1 MESDLLEISG
11 EDDDSLLL
19 QHAQAQ
25 TDDVLAF
32 NTSYFSCSPLHFP
45 RSNPPDEKAK
55 NPSFS
60 SSIGKENINN
70 NASKSELPKLSLDP
84 QQMKRKK
91 KGGGYNLRKSLAW
104 DRAFFTEEGVLN
116 STELSLISGDFGNLS
131 GEKLS
136 VIEEERIES
145 LSGDSPD
152 LQALENN
159 LFKELP
165 LNNSNKNEQK
175 KIGSSLL
182 QKSSGSAP
190 CSAVKQNVLSVHDV
204 NRSGSKRSG
213 CPRPWHIFV
222 KAYFVYL
229 PANVR
234 TTKAAAKEPIISK
247 IPVPKPDS
255 LVLSTTAKSASNI
268 NKAKGNQ
275 SAQAAVNAHRN
286 IGLSGSKR
294 SARSTQNDAKSSL
307 SSRPQNTKS
316 SAQQAKR
323 NLGSSALASHLSTYL
338 QHPSVTK
345 ADNGLK
351 GNQDPVVAAGHGCT
365 NHEAGSSK
373 ITSLPQSGCR
383 IGGNTQYA
391 QPRIAKP
398 SGLRMPSP
406 SLGFFSQS
414 KSNASQ
420 NPQSSTQPCNNPKSN
435 IPNLR
440 KLGVFNSICESPTP
454 PMKVPVVNN
463 GVAATKNGSMSSAES
478 FVPSSVN
485 SLCENIRPNLQMPR
499 VEVKGICNS
508 DNHELMNNQQQLH
521 AIDSGLNQQIQNAGL
536 QCTDNKLLLQSQSS
550 EQVNLDYKRSEDLVV
565 PQSPDQH
572 GDASKDP
579 HFISHCSLQI
589 KGALKTDVG
598 NQLSGKKQHNSL
610 TEDFDL
616 FPQLH
621 SSDMNSSNI
630 HGSSKVKG
638 DQISSMPDSH
648 GQPSEQVE
656 QAKACTFHDDQI
668 INEIERPHINDSDM
682 LKEGEDSEEFLSYN
696 SVQSNGICQKVG
708 DCSASELELSN
719 GLSHYRERIQGKDG
733 SGESVDFNLKSNAGD
748 AQMHSFKCDLSLES
762 SSSLLNDSEADNQ
775 QLLVD
780 DVNEKLVEQPPLPDP
795 GIVVERVFQGKYG
808 SHSTDCLSHGEIFSS
823 EEVLAESN
831 LQSVKDVA
839 SELADAFQSESGN
852 SGAPC
857 LIPPALQKGG
867 HEMTDV
873 VECLYVEHAV
883 SVSTDT
889 QCNGDINL
897 LCEPTS
903 EGIERISEDQ
913 VTGSITACD
922 IGVSND
928 CQSSADLNGSEI
940 DNYQSIVH
948 LSPVVQFKGYSAI
961 DDIIDLKSVESKR
974 YDSSAKYNSAI
985 CEPEEKIT
993 SCHID
998 ASSMLTNSLL
1008 DKQNDHEKSMA
1019 QAELIQSSFEACKAS
1034 QENQIPEA
1042 YHGLKSVEGKFVEE
1056 SHNLD
1061 SDKLVDVSPKDKGSV
1076 GLVVEGP
1083 FDLSQVECIDETN
1096 ELCAAVAN
1104 EMTTRSFEEHAHS
1117 QSFDS
1122 IRLESCKSNLFTS
1135 AEINNYAMVVED
1147 LNEPPQLRN
1156 VVIVEQILSD
1166 KIGLS
1171 VNEEVSSSVKIK
1183 VSDDNHDCYNDMIF
1197 RPDSEQS
1204 GQATSLNFDL
1214 SSLSEDQNS
1223 GAGNTCNSQAFF
1235 SLNEESTSSINA
1247 NQTSSSGIV
1256 LQEEVNRLETSV
1268 PQELNSAMIPMEAEG
1283 GTTFNEKTRN
1293 DKKQDSPI
1301 VKPPLNAV
1309 PSSDE
1314 WLAAFEAA
1322 GEELNT
1328 AVIPVEAKGRT
1339 TSNEK
1344 TGNEKKQDASE
1355 VKPPPNA
1362 VPFSDE
1368 WLAAFEAA
1376 GEEIL
1381 TMKSGAVQH
1390 SPKDKSLP
1398 EPGPWSPVRRKNN
1411 QGIGPFDCT
1420 KFTNTNIPPGP
1431 E

>member
-11 EDDDSLLL
+11 EDDDSLLS

-25 TDDVLAF
+25 TDDVSAF

-45 RSNPPDEKAK
+45 RSNPLGEKVK

-60 SSIGKENINN
+60 SNIDKENINN

-84 QQMKRKK
+84 QQMKRKR
-91 KGGGYNLRKSLAW
+91 KGRGYNLRKSLAW

-145 LSGDSPD
+145 LCGDSPD

-190 CSAVKQNVLSVHDV
+190 RSAVKQNVLSVHDV

-213 CPRPWHIFV
+213 CPRPVISSAL
-222 KAYFVYL
+222 KR
-229 PANVR
+229 PANVS

-247 IPVPKPDS
+247 IPVRKPDS

-275 SAQAAVNAHRN
+275 SAQAVNAHRN

-294 SARSTQNDAKSSL
+294 STRSTQNDAKSSL
-307 SSRPQNTKS
+307 SSRSQNTKS
-316 SAQQAKR
+316 YAQQAKR
-323 NLGSSALASHLSTYL
+323 NVGSSALASHLSTYL
-338 QHPSVTK
+338 HHPSVTK

-351 GNQDPVVAAGHGCT
+351 GNQDPVVAAAHGCT

-373 ITSLPQSGCR
+373 IASLPQSGCR

-414 KSNASQ
+414 KTNSSQ
-420 NPQSSTQPCNNPKSN
+420 NPQSSSQLFNNPKSK
-435 IPNLR
+435 IPNLL

-454 PMKVPVVNN
+454 SMKVPVVNN
-463 GVAATKNGSMSSAES
+463 GVAATKTGSMSSTES
-478 FVPSSVN
+478 SVPSSVN

-499 VEVKGICNS
+499 VEVKVLCNS

-521 AIDSGLNQQIQNAGL
+521 TIDNDLNQQIQNVGL

-550 EQVNLDYKRSEDLVV
+550 EQVNLDYKRSEDLVI

-572 GDASKDP
+572 ADESKDP

-610 TEDFDL
+610 IEDFDL

-621 SSDMNSSNI
+621 SSDMNSNNI
-630 HGSSKVKG
+630 HGSSKVKD
-638 DQISSMPDSH
+638 DQISSTPDSH

-656 QAKACTFHDDQI
+656 QAKPCTFHDDQI
-668 INEIERPHINDSDM
+668 INEIERPHINDSAM

-696 SVQSNGICQKVG
+696 SVQSNGICQKVR
-708 DCSASELELSN
+708 DCSASELEMSN
-719 GLSHYRERIQGKDG
+719 GLSHYRDGIQGNDG
-733 SGESVDFNLKSNAGD
+733 SGESADFNLKSNVGD
-748 AQMHSFKCDLSLES
+748 AQMHSFKCDLSLEN

-775 QLLVD
+775 QLLVE
-780 DVNEKLVEQPPLPDP
+780 DVNEKLVEPPPLPDP
-795 GIVVERVFQGKYG
+795 GIVVERVFQDKYG
-808 SHSTDCLSHGEIFSS
+808 SHSTDCLSRGEIFSS
-823 EEVLAESN
+823 EKVLAESN

-839 SELADAFQSESGN
+839 SEPADAFQSEPGN
-852 SGAPC
+852 PGAPC

-873 VECLYVEHAV
+873 VECLYVEHVV

-889 QCNGDINL
+889 QCNCDINL

-903 EGIERISEDQ
+903 EGLEGIGEDQ

-928 CQSSADLNGSEI
+928 RQSSADLSGSEI
-940 DNYQSIVH
+940 DNYQSIAH
-948 LSPVVQFKGYSAI
+948 FSPVVQFKGYSEI
-961 DDIIDLKSVESKR
+961 DDITDLKSVESKR

-985 CEPEEKIT
+985 SEPEEKIT

-1034 QENQIPEA
+1034 QQNQIPDA
-1042 YHGLKSVEGKFVEE
+1042 YHRLKSVEGKFAEE

-1061 SDKLVDVSPKDKGSV
+1061 SNKLADVSPEDKGSV

-1083 FDLSQVECIDETN
+1083 FGLSQVECIDETN
-1096 ELCAAVAN
+1096 ELCAAGAN
-1104 EMTTRSFEEHAHS
+1104 ETTTRSFEEHAHS

-1122 IRLESCKSNLFTS
+1122 IPLESCKSNLFTS

-1147 LNEPPQLRN
+1147 LNDPPDLQN

-1223 GAGNTCNSQAFF
+1223 GAVNTCNSQAFC

-1256 LQEEVNRLETSV
+1256 LQEEVNRLEKSV

-1283 GTTFNEKTRN
+1283 GPTSNEKTGD
-1293 DKKQDSPI
+1293 DKKQDAPI

-1309 PSSDE
+1309 PS
-1314 WLAAFEAA
+1314 
-1322 GEELNT
+1322 
-1328 AVIPVEAKGRT
+1328 
-1339 TSNEK
+1339 
-1344 TGNEKKQDASE
+1344 
-1355 VKPPPNA
+1355 
-1362 VPFSDE
+1362 SDE

-1420 KFTNTNIPPGP
+1420 KFTNTNIPPGL